1 MSPMRTVRLVTWREI
16 RERGAARGYL
26 IGTALTLL
34 VVVAAIVIPTLI
46 GGDPATER
54 TLGVVGE
61 APDGLATDL
70 DALLADDVTTTV
82 TELPDRDAAVTAV
95 EDGEV
100 DVALVDQ
107 RELLRDGA
115 GGDDFR
121 AALDAVLQRD
131 ALEAGLADLGLDP
144 EEAAAALTP
153 PPPLEPVDV
162 RAEADDAPS
171 TEGGAFLVAIGLTV
185 LLFLGIQLN
194 GASVL
199 SGALEE
205 KSSRVVEV
213 LVSVARPW
221 QLLAG
226 KLLGMSVLA
235 IVQIGVIV
243 GGALAA
249 NAAVDA
255 FELPA
260 ATGTLV
266 GVSLVMLVAGFLFY
280 ASLYAVAGS
289 LASSLEDA
297 QSSAAPLGFLL
308 TGAYFAVFV
317 VVLPAPTSTLST
329 VLSYLP
335 PTAPFVVPARLGLEA
350 MLTWQAF
357 LAIAVTVVAAFVT
370 VRLAGRLYA
379 SSLLAGGKLSWREAW
394 RGEPVR

>member
-1 MSPMRTVRLVTWREI
+1 VSSLRVVQLVTWREI
-16 RERGAARGYL
+16 RERGLTRGYL
-26 IGTALTLL
+26 IGTALTLI
-34 VVVAAIVIPTLI
+34 VVVSAIVVPTLLV
-46 GGDPATER
+46 GDGPDER
-54 TLGVVGE
+54 TLGLVGE
-61 APDGLATDL
+61 APEGLGQEL
-70 DALLADDVTTTV
+70 DALLGDEVTTTV
-82 TELPDRDAAVTAV
+82 TVLPDRDAAVTAI
-95 EDGEV
+95 EDDEV
-100 DVALVDQ
+100 DLALVER
-107 RELLRDGA
+107 RELLREGTGSEDV
-115 GGDDFR
+115 R
-121 AALDAVLQRD
+121 AALDAILQRE
-131 ALEAGLADLGLDP
+131 AIEAGIAELGVDP
-144 EEAAAALTP
+144 AEAAAALTP
-153 PPPLEPVDV
+153 PPPIEAIDLRDVDDV
-162 RAEADDAPS
+162 HSP
-171 TEGGAFLVAIGLTV
+171 EGGAFLVAIGLTV

-235 IVQIGVIV
+235 IVQIGSIV
-243 GGALAA
+243 GAALAA
-249 NAAVDA
+249 NAIVDA
-255 FELPA
+255 FDVPPT
-260 ATGTLV
+260 TGTLV
-266 GVSLVMLVAGFLFY
+266 AVSLVMLVAGFLFY

-308 TGAYFAVFV
+308 TGAYFAVFI
-317 VVLPAPTSTLST
+317 VVLPDPTSTWSS
-329 VLSYLP
+329 VLSFVP

-350 MLTWQAF
+350 MPPWQAGV
-357 LAIAVTVVAAFVT
+357 AIAVTVVAAFVT

>member
-1 MSPMRTVRLVTWREI
+1 VSPLRTVRLVTWREI
-16 RERGAARGYL
+16 RERGLTRGYL

-34 VVVAAIVIPTLI
+34 VVVAAIVVPTLLA
-46 GGDPATER
+46 GDGPEAR

-61 APDGLATDL
+61 APAGLGAEL
-70 DALLADDVTTTV
+70 DALLDDDVTTTV
-82 TELPDRDAAVTAV
+82 TELPDRDAAIAAI
-95 EDGEV
+95 EEGEA
-100 DVALVDQ
+100 DAALVER
-107 RELLRDGA
+107 RELLREGA
-115 GGDDFR
+115 GGDDLR
-121 AALDAVLQRD
+121 SALDAILQRD
-131 ALEAGLADLGLDP
+131 AVEAGIAELGVDP
-144 EEAAAALTP
+144 EEAAAALAP
-153 PPPLEPVDV
+153 PPPLEQVDLRDV
-162 RAEADDAPS
+162 DDVHSP
-171 TEGGAFLVAIGLTV
+171 EGGAFLVAIGLTV

-205 KSSRVVEV
+205 KSSRIVEV

-235 IVQIGVIV
+235 IVQIGTIV
-243 GGALAA
+243 GAALGA
-249 NAAVDA
+249 NAVVDA
-255 FELPA
+255 FEVPP

-266 GVSLVMLVAGFLFY
+266 GVSLVMLVSGFLFY

-308 TGAYFAVFV
+308 TGAYFAVFI
-317 VVLPAPTSTLST
+317 VVLPDPTSTWSSILSF
-329 VLSYLP
+329 VP

-350 MLTWQAF
+350 MPPWQAGV
-357 LAIAVTVVAAFVT
+357 AIAVTVVAAFVT

>member
-1 MSPMRTVRLVTWREI
+1 VSPLRTVRLVTWREI
-16 RERGAARGYL
+16 RERGLTRGYL

-34 VVVAAIVIPTLI
+34 VVVAAIVVPTLLA
-46 GGDPATER
+46 GDGPAAR

-61 APDGLATDL
+61 APGGLGAELDTLLGDGA
-70 DALLADDVTTTV
+70 TTTV
-82 TELPDRDAAVTAV
+82 TELPDREAAVTAI
-95 EDGEV
+95 EEGAV
-100 DVALVDQ
+100 DAALVER
-107 RELLRDGA
+107 RELILVGA
-115 GGDDFR
+115 GGDDLR
-121 AALDAVLQRD
+121 RALDAILQRD
-131 ALEAGLADLGLDP
+131 AVVTGLVELEVDP
-144 EEAAAALTP
+144 EEAAAVLSP
-153 PPPLEPVDV
+153 PPPLEQVDLRDV
-162 RAEADDAPS
+162 DDVHSPG
-171 TEGGAFLVAIGLTV
+171 GGAFLVAIGMTV

-235 IVQIGVIV
+235 IVQIGTIV
-243 GGALAA
+243 GAALAA
-249 NAAVDA
+249 NAVVDA
-255 FELPA
+255 FEVPP

-308 TGAYFAVFV
+308 TGAYFAVFI
-317 VVLPAPTSTLST
+317 VVLPAPTSTASAILSF
-329 VLSYLP
+329 VP
-335 PTAPFVVPARLGLEA
+335 PTAPFVVPARLGLA
-350 MLTWQAF
+350 AIPTWQAGV
-357 LAIAVTVVAAFVT
+357 AIAVTVVAAFVT